1 MNCAVE
7 VIVVSDANIFI
18 DLCDSGVIEAFFEMP
33 WKVHTTDMVYAEVLK
48 PEHREKLKRHSTKLV
63 IKEYNPVEF
72 QKLVQFQIE
81 MRKTCNLSIQDCSL
95 LTYCMDTDYTLLTG
109 DRTLRTKA
117 TERKVNVRGVL
128 YIFDQM
134 LSIGQ
139 ISKEEAVSCLE
150 RLRSSNT
157 RLPSKEIDT
166 RLTEWKKKS
175 GK

>member
-1 MNCAVE
+1 MNSAVE

-18 DLCDSGVIEAFFEMP
+18 DLCDSGIIDAFFGMP

-48 PEHREKLKRHSTKLV
+48 PEHREKLEEHLEKLV
-63 IKEYNPVEF
+63 IKAYDPVEF
-72 QKLVQFQIE
+72 QKLAQFQIE
-81 MRKTCNLSIQDCSL
+81 MNKTCNLSIQDCSL

-117 TERKVNVRGVL
+117 TERKVTVRGIL

-139 ISKEEAVSCLE
+139 ISKEDAISCLE

-166 RLTEWKKKS
+166 RLNEWKKKT
-175 GK
+175 GL